1 MINKKSVFL
10 CVSGQI
16 KDIVSEAFHLLHQ
29 FIRLFNF
36 FNSFILIQ
44 LLLQSNLWLIFKIS
58 VSLADKYKK
67 QII

>member
-1 MINKKSVFL
+1 MINKKKYL
-10 CVSGQI
+10 
-16 KDIVSEAFHLLHQ
+16 

>member
-1 MINKKSVFL
+1 MCLWANILHFQITVRFF
-10 CVSGQI
+10 VS
-16 KDIVSEAFHLLHQ
+16 

>member
-1 MINKKSVFL
+1 MCLWANILHFQITVRFFISFYPAFL
-10 CVSGQI
+10 T
-16 KDIVSEAFHLLHQ
+16 
-29 FIRLFNF
+29 F